1 VEEAQARFRD
11 ELGRRDQLRAQEV
24 QRLQIALQERA
35 RREKALEME
44 LARIQGG
51 RAGQVSGAAAAGGP
65 EKAAAVVRGPE
76 EPK

>member
-1 VEEAQARFRD
+1 
-11 ELGRRDQLRAQEV
+11 
-24 QRLQIALQERA
+24 
-35 RREKALEME
+35 ME

-51 RAGQVSGAAAAGGP
+51 RAGQGGGSAVAGGP